1 MHGVIIENNANLYS
15 IIDKNKSIYTATA
28 RGKVKN
34 KEMIP
39 TVGDKVQFDIIDDN
53 KKTAVIEKIEPRI
66 NWIKRPKI
74 ANITQIIFV
83 VSMNNPKPDLLLLDK
98 QLAFAEIH
106 GLKSIIVL
114 NKCDIADKDE
124 IESIADKYKKIGY
137 EVIQAK
143 AKQLVGIDK
152 LREKLKNQISVF
164 SGNSGVGKST
174 IINSLFD
181 KNITEEGQISHKS
194 KRGKNTTTL
203 VKLYE
208 LEENT
213 YIADTPGFSTF
224 ELNEISNNELDMM
237 FIEFR
242 KYIEEC
248 RYVGCSH
255 IHENI
260 KECGV
265 QRAVEEGKIARSRYD
280 NYCKIYEDIKS
291 IKRY

>member
-28 RGKVKN
+28 RGKFKN

-143 AKQLVGIDK
+143 AKQLVGIDE

-164 SGNSGVGKST
+164 SGNS
-174 IINSLFD
+174 
-181 KNITEEGQISHKS
+181 
-194 KRGKNTTTL
+194 L
-203 VKLYE
+203 V
-208 LEENT
+208 
-213 YIADTPGFSTF
+213 
-224 ELNEISNNELDMM
+224 
-237 FIEFR
+237 
-242 KYIEEC
+242 
-248 RYVGCSH
+248 
-255 IHENI
+255 
-260 KECGV
+260 
-265 QRAVEEGKIARSRYD
+265 
-280 NYCKIYEDIKS
+280 
-291 IKRY
+291 